1 MKLKSGFDTRH
12 RLSIALGIGFIV
24 GLLLPPH
31 FRLPVRS
38 IVAWD
43 AGIVVFLFLTALMI
57 NRSNHQLMREWATV
71 DNEHRW
77 QILLGVL
84 TGISFSL
91 LAIIYMLKDGK
102 GLSPQLLTLHVGLAI
117 TTVVCSWLLTHIM
130 FALYYA
136 HSYYIGIIK
145 YPDRPPS
152 LDFPQ
157 EKQPDY
163 WDFMYFSFVIGM
175 TSQVADVSIN
185 SRRFRRL
192 CLMHGILSFFFNA
205 VIVAMN
211 INLIAG
217 LV

>member
-12 RLSIALGIGFIV
+12 RLAISLGIAFIV
-24 GLLLPPH
+24 GLLLPSQ

-38 IVAWD
+38 IIAWD
-43 AGIVVFLFLTALMI
+43 VGIVVFLFLTAQMI
-57 NRSNHQLMREWATV
+57 NRSSHQLMREWATI

-130 FALYYA
+130 FALYYT
-136 HSYYIGIIK
+136 HGYYIGIIK
-145 YPDRPPS
+145 HPDRPPS
-152 LDFPQ
+152 LGFPQ
-157 EKQPDY
+157 EEQPDY
-163 WDFMYFSFVIGM
+163 WDFLYFSFIIGM

>member
-1 MKLKSGFDTRH
+1 MGS
-12 RLSIALGIGFIV
+12 IV
-24 GLLLPPH
+24 GLVLPSSL
-31 FRLPVRS
+31 RLPVRS

-43 AGIVVFLFLTALMI
+43 VGVIVFLCLTMLMMS
-57 NRSNHQLMREWATV
+57 RSNHRQMREWATV
-71 DNEHRW
+71 DDEHRW
-77 QILLGVL
+77 QVLLGVL
-84 TGISFSL
+84 IAISFSL

-102 GLSPQLLTLHVGLAI
+102 NLPPQVLTLHVGLAI
-117 TTVVCSWLLTHIM
+117 STVVCSWLLTHIM

-136 HSYYIGIIK
+136 HSYYIGATK
-145 YPDRPPS
+145 HPDRPPD
-152 LDFPQ
+152 LDFPE

-163 WDFMYFSFVIGM
+163 WDFTYYSFIIGM

-192 CLMHGILSFFFNA
+192 CLIHGILSFFFNA

>member
-1 MKLKSGFDTRH
+1 LKVKSSFGTRH
-12 RLSIALGIGFIV
+12 RLSIALGIGLLV
-24 GLLLPPH
+24 GFLLPPQW
-31 FRLPVRS
+31 RLPVRS

-43 AGIVVFLFLTALMI
+43 LGTIVFLCLAALMM
-57 NRSNHQLMREWATV
+57 NRSNHQIVQARAIT
-71 DNEHRW
+71 DKEHRW

-84 TGISFSL
+84 IGSGVSL
-91 LAIIYMLKDGK
+91 LAIVYMLKDGK
-102 GLSPQLLTLHVGLAI
+102 SLTPQLLTLHVSLAI
-117 TTVVCSWLLTHIM
+117 ITVVCSWLLTHTM

-136 HSYYIGIIK
+136 HSYYVRSIEH
-145 YPDRPPS
+145 PDLPTS
-152 LDFPQ
+152 LDFPR
-157 EKQPDY
+157 EDQPDY

-175 TSQVADVSIN
+175 TAQVADVSIN

-192 CLMHGILSFFFNA
+192 CLMHGILSFFFNT

>member
-1 MKLKSGFDTRH
+1 LKVKSGFDTRH
-12 RLSIALGIGFIV
+12 RISIAVGIGCLI
-24 GLLLPPH
+24 GLLLPPQWR
-31 FRLPVRS
+31 FPVRS
-38 IVAWD
+38 IVGWD
-43 AGIVVFLFLTALMI
+43 VGVIVFLGLATLMI

-84 TGISFSL
+84 TGIGFSL

-102 GLSPQLLTLHVGLAI
+102 NLPPQLLTLHVGLAI
-117 TTVVCSWLLTHIM
+117 VTVVCSWLLTHTM

-136 HSYYIGIIK
+136 HSYYIGVIK

-157 EKQPDY
+157 EEQPDY
-163 WDFMYFSFVIGM
+163 WDFIYFSFIIGM
-175 TSQVADVSIN
+175 TSQVADISIN

-192 CLMHGILSFFFNA
+192 CLMHGILAFFFNA

>member
-12 RLSIALGIGFIV
+12 RLAIALGIGFII
-24 GLLLPPH
+24 GLLLPSQ

-91 LAIIYMLKDGK
+91 LAIIYMLRDGK

-117 TTVVCSWLLTHIM
+117 TTVICSWLLTHTM

-145 YPDRPPS
+145 YPDRSPS

-157 EKQPDY
+157 EDQPDY
-163 WDFMYFSFVIGM
+163 WDFLYFSFIIGM

-192 CLMHGILSFFFNA
+192 CLIHGILAFFFNA

>member
-1 MKLKSGFDTRH
+1 MKVKSSFGTRH
-12 RLSIALGIGFIV
+12 RLSIAFAIGLLV
-24 GLLLPPH
+24 GCLLPPQL
-31 FRLPVRS
+31 RLPVRS

-43 AGIVVFLFLTALMI
+43 IGVIVFLVLAVLMI
-57 NRSNHQLMREWATV
+57 NSSNNDVVRSRAIA
-71 DNEHRW
+71 DREHRW

-84 TGISFSL
+84 IGSGVSL

-102 GLSPQLLTLHVGLAI
+102 NLAPQLLTLHVTLAI
-117 TTVVCSWLLTHIM
+117 ITVICSWLLTHTM

-136 HSYYIGIIK
+136 HSYYVREIEH
-145 YPDRPPS
+145 PDYPPS
-152 LDFPQ
+152 LDFPR

-192 CLMHGILSFFFNA
+192 CLVHGILSFFFNTA
-205 VIVAMN
+205 IVAMN

>member
-1 MKLKSGFDTRH
+1 MKLKSGFDTRY
-12 RLSIALGIGFIV
+12 RLSIALGIGFII
-24 GLLLPPH
+24 GLLLPQQL
-31 FRLPVRS
+31 RLPVRA
-38 IVAWD
+38 IIAWD
-43 AGIVVFLFLTALMI
+43 VGIIVFLFLTALMI

-102 GLSPQLLTLHVGLAI
+102 GLSSQLLTLHVGLAI
-117 TTVVCSWLLTHIM
+117 TTVVCSWLLTHTM

-145 YPDRPPS
+145 YPDRSPS

-157 EKQPDY
+157 EDQPDY
-163 WDFMYFSFVIGM
+163 WDFLYFSFIIGM

-192 CLMHGILSFFFNA
+192 CLIHGILAFFFNA